1 MSTLLLRKGRGGA
14 LLTPTAP
21 SSETADRWLV
31 RLRWAAI
38 AGMLATIVIAKRIV
52 VDLDIYPL
60 LAILGGILALN
71 LLWVLLVRRPHR
83 WAVTSLQVTLDVL
96 GITALLWFSGG
107 TQNPFAAFVTFQIVL
122 AGLLCPGRTTVF
134 IAALTLAAVA
144 VLSFADP
151 LPLDSALIGPAEVQR
166 IGRIVSLATLSA
178 FLGFFVFVYVQRLEE
193 LRTESA
199 RNEKLAVLGS
209 LVGTMSHEL
218 NTPLATILLA
228 GKDLVDVGREL
239 GSGEA
244 SRLSQTIVEEA
255 ERASDLIGLMRGHI
269 RPDQIGEAID
279 VSAFVSDLATRELD
293 RLGYQG
299 ERSVEG
305 AGAIRSVVIKAGLT
319 RIVSNVLANAVQA
332 VAGAERPRIGVV
344 VTARRAKIEIS
355 VRDNGRGIDPSLRLG
370 EPFQTTKLEGM
381 GLGLYL
387 SSVLAD
393 RMEGALQIESV
404 EGGGTR
410 VALILPRK
418 ERH

>member
-1 MSTLLLRKGRGGA
+1 M
-14 LLTPTAP
+14 
-21 SSETADRWLV
+21 
-31 RLRWAAI
+31 
-38 AGMLATIVIAKRIV
+38 
-52 VDLDIYPL
+52 
-60 LAILGGILALN
+60 
-71 LLWVLLVRRPHR
+71 
-83 WAVTSLQVTLDVL
+83 
-96 GITALLWFSGG
+96 
-107 TQNPFAAFVTFQIVL
+107 
-122 AGLLCPGRTTVF
+122 
-134 IAALTLAAVA
+134 TLAAVA
-144 VLSFADP
+144 VLSFASP

-269 RPDQIGEAID
+269 RPDQLGEAID

-293 RLGYQG
+293 RLGYKG

-355 VRDNGRGIDPSLRLG
+355 VRDNGKGIDPSLRLG